1 MGIQVDSPLQRQWT
15 ILDRSGSI
23 LRITATVLGACC
35 SSNRAV
41 KTSAPTRILSMPNTN
56 RPTISTHVLD
66 TTRGEP
72 AAGVTVTL
80 WRLDGTQSVSQGSR
94 ETDADGRIG
103 ELADKVKA
111 QSAVAFREQGYDRD
125 TTPPEVFLRLV
136 SLNEEY
142 EQKFGFRFVVF
153 VNRRSKEAIVPILE
167 ARLRGTRD
175 EERRTAL
182 REILAI
188 AEDRL
193 KRGDQ

>member
-1 MGIQVDSPLQRQWT
+1 MLELSRELRAFENAGPLVERLRKERPFRSEGQLLVRARE
-15 ILDRSGSI
+15 ILDALPEAQQI
-23 LRITATVLGACC
+23 EVINAH
-35 SSNRAV
+35 
-41 KTSAPTRILSMPNTN
+41 P
-56 RPTISTHVLD
+56 
-66 TTRGEP
+66 
-72 AAGVTVTL
+72 
-80 WRLDGTQSVSQGSR
+80 
-94 ETDADGRIG
+94 RIG
-103 ELADKVKA
+103 ERPDKVKA

-125 TTPPEVFLRLV
+125 TTPPEVFLRLA
-136 SLNEEY
+136 SLNDEY